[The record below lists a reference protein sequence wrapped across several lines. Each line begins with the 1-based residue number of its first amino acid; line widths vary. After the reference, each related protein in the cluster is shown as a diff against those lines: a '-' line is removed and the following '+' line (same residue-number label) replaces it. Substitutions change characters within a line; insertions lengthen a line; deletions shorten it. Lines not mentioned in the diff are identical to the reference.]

1 MRAIIESEVRCEVVN
16 PLIEISEKEIN
27 FTYVWVRNEQPS
39 VLKKE
44 ITLRNI
50 STIALNFYL
59 KTETPFN
66 LSCYD
71 FSLQPGQAG
80 NVTVDF
86 DPLYQ
91 DSRTSHTLDRFLTIV
106 YRSHPTRE
114 KIRVVSEVV
123 FPNLAFESQEI
134 DFGCFL
140 NDTSKR
146 ICVRITNTSSVPAE
160 YEWVFSE
167 PADALGKNILR
178 LFSYFLFNSGI
189 VYPHVSSS
197 FSD

>member
-16 PLIEISEKEIN
+16 PLLEISENEIN

-167 PADALGKNILR
+167 PADALGKNIL
-178 LFSYFLFNSGI
+178 LFI
-189 VYPHVSSS
+189 
-197 FSD
+197 